1 MDLLQ
6 HSRYQRIFVEL
17 KEIVLKVQICHPS
30 CCAQQ
35 ALIKDS
41 SGATL
46 AISRVVQNALH
57 PVYDETLRF
66 TVTPAQQNDG
76 LFLEVWDYD
85 LSDPVLMCKG
95 PLPLQLPGVND
106 GTQPGGSG
114 VLMVSA
120 AQAAAA
126 HQADMIVEALLSNGA
141 DPELCDANG
150 RTALMHALALAND
163 QAALLLLGRGA
174 VVNARDREGRTLLQ
188 YAFSCPKV
196 IETRR
201 ALRDLIPG
209 NKTFAQSDPASS
221 SSSGATLLSQ
231 ANNSNKIAGKAATTP
246 LKLEGDCRMVA
257 HVLQAGADPNEAD
270 DLIGDFGLHMA
281 LHGTNF
287 TFQLPI
293 GPRGVPRPLQLRV
306 QPDGPQAL
314 FAAQRCVNEGEADV
328 NACNRVG
335 ETALHLLVSEGLG
348 PALLDLLLGQ
358 GADPNLLDARGEL
371 AVHRFARHV
380 TPEAPSM
387 LARLLRMSKGK
398 ILRPAV
404 FSNERRALS
413 PEAKMDLAVNALFE
427 NCATEL
433 ECPAAVAAP
442 TTSVDDILAAP
453 TAEGWSL
460 THCLCGAAV
469 YDAATAAAYKGSTY
483 DTLAVLEASG
493 DAASF
498 QPMLEAALD
507 QSGGSKAPAQLAH
520 PRNGLTPLHLVC
532 RVFGGQVALNMAE
545 CLLKQGAN
553 ANALADLPPHPLLGG
568 PKGLSGK
575 AKADKA
581 STGKG
586 GIPSGWVGPCLS
598 LAVAY
603 PHAEPTARHL
613 LTSGFAHPCPPGAS
627 PTPLHVACAV
637 GASPVTVAALLAA
650 SGGGQALAIQV
661 TEGSQSQD
669 EMVAVV
675 TRPSLGEAEF
685 SHEGGGEVKDEN
697 SVSSS
702 SSSVKSSKSKKS
714 SKSSS
719 SSKERAEVVRE
730 RPGLSGTPL
739 HAAAAQGL
747 CAPNNSGTEDE
758 EEAAVV
764 VEQLLACE
772 QWVKPEARDVLGR
785 TALQIACLCGK
796 EVAAKAL
803 LKHALR
809 VPPGVDDSK
818 NDGGNQS
825 GDLAMSLDYGGK
837 TALHHAIDSGAS
849 CVVRHLIASHDGLA
863 GLVTKGRNSDLG
875 NGGMDLKEDDEDENE
890 DDASSTA
897 DELPSGQNGDAAGG
911 AVALQTEPL
920 SPKLILSEW
929 TPGPGTVPPANA
941 LEYAEH
947 VQLQALRP
955 CRLVSPD
962 NPFGHSSNGEASKSK
977 KDSKSEAS
985 SSGKLKKGSSSMASL
1000 PMEEDMKG
1008 SLKPPKKSALKS
1020 SSSMPSS
1027 SSSKGSKGA
1036 SSSSSTKAKK
1046 ETQVDYGAWRRGF
1059 RAEFALLTSSSAM
1072 DMDLGVRLL
1081 MRHASGLSA
1090 EVPSPPKPMP
1100 SRAYPAPMYDLAG
1113 GREGA
1118 NGGAVSVGVTSPG
1131 QLQSMSSVDS
1141 WEASAGSP
1149 NATIG
1154 GMVTAKGAASYASKA
1169 YGNHPGVPTLN
1180 TVIVPPLDPEV
1191 LAAEEAKHAEL
1202 SQLWSEA
1209 LSYVTHASEAYAR
1222 GSTELAERWASLGS
1236 TAAVVIQ
1243 ALVRRVQG
1251 ALKVK
1256 KLRERLRLRRMN
1268 QARNNNSRG
1277 RSGPPSRMS
1286 MSSRGSVR
1294 SGQNS
1299 ARGGQMSSRQG
1310 SARGQS
1316 RDRGNRRG
1324 AASPGRR
1331 GGAGL

>member
-1 MDLLQ
+1 V
-6 HSRYQRIFVEL
+6 I
-17 KEIVLKVQICHPS
+17 
-30 CCAQQ
+30 
-35 ALIKDS
+35 IKDS

-46 AISRVVQNALH
+46 ATSRVVQNALH

-66 TVTPAQQNDG
+66 TVTTTQQNDG

-85 LSDPVLMCKG
+85 LSDPTLMCRG

-126 HQADMIVEALLSNGA
+126 RQADMIVEALLSNGA

-150 RTALMHALALAND
+150 RTSLMHALALAND
-163 QAALLLLGRGA
+163 KASLLLLDQGA
-174 VVNARDREGRTLLQ
+174 NVNARDRDGRTLLQ

-209 NKTFAQSDPASS
+209 NKTFASDPSS
-221 SSSGATLLSQ
+221 SSSGAAVLSQ
-231 ANNSNKIAGKAATTP
+231 ANNTNNYKAGKPTP
-246 LKLEGDCRMVA
+246 LNLEGDCRMVA
-257 HVLQAGADPNEAD
+257 HVLQSGADPNEAD

-281 LHGTNF
+281 LHGTSF

-293 GPRGVPRPLQLRV
+293 GPRGVPRPLQLKV
-306 QPDGPQAL
+306 QPDGLQAL
-314 FAAQRCVNEGEADV
+314 LASQRCVNEGEADV
-328 NACNRVG
+328 NACNRAG
-335 ETALHLLVSEGLG
+335 ETALHLLVSEGHAS
-348 PALLDLLLGQ
+348 ALLELLLEQ
-358 GADPNLLDARGEL
+358 GADPNLLDSRGEL

-380 TPEAPSM
+380 TPEAPAM
-387 LARLLRMSKGK
+387 LARLLRVSKGK

-413 PEAKMDLAVNALFE
+413 AEAKMDLAVNALFD
-427 NCATEL
+427 NCASEL

-469 YDAATAAAYKGSTY
+469 YDAATAAAYKGTTY

-498 QPMLEAALD
+498 QPMLSAALD
-507 QSGGSKAPAQLAH
+507 QSGDSKAPAQLAH

-545 CLLKQGAN
+545 CLLKQGAD
-553 ANALADLPPHPLLGG
+553 ANAIADLPPHPLLGG
-568 PKGLSGK
+568 SKGLSGR
-575 AKADKA
+575 AKAAKA

-586 GIPSGWVGPCLS
+586 GVPSGWVGPCLS

-603 PHAEPTARHL
+603 LHAEPTARHL

-637 GASPVTVAALLAA
+637 GASPATIAALLAA
-650 SGGGQALAIQV
+650 SGGGQALAMQV
-661 TEGSQSQD
+661 MEGEASSSLGG
-669 EMVAVV
+669 MAV
-675 TRPSLGEAEF
+675 RSSLGEE
-685 SHEGGGEVKDEN
+685 ELMQDGGAGEEVKDEN

-702 SSSVKSSKSKKS
+702 ASVKSSKSKKS

-719 SSKERAEVVRE
+719 SSKGSPEIVRE

-747 CAPNNSGTEDE
+747 CAPNDDNEAE
-758 EEAAVV
+758 EKVAVV

-772 QWVKPEARDVLGR
+772 QWVKPEARDALGR
-785 TALQIACLCGK
+785 TALQIACMCGK
-796 EVAAKAL
+796 DIATQAL

-809 VPPGVDDSK
+809 VPPGVADDET
-818 NDGGNQS
+818 QS
-825 GDLAMSLDYGGK
+825 GDLAMSVDYGGK

-849 CVVRHLIASHDGLA
+849 CVVQHLITSHDGLA
-863 GLVTKGRNSDLG
+863 SLVTKGRTTDLG
-875 NGGMDLKEDDEDENE
+875 NGGMDLKEDDENEND

-897 DELPSGQNGDAAGG
+897 DELPNGEAAAAAGG
-911 AVALQTEPL
+911 SAMALTSEPPT
-920 SPKLILSEW
+920 PKVTLSEW
-929 TPGPGTVPPANA
+929 VPGPGVSPPANA

-947 VQLQALRP
+947 VQLLALRP

-962 NPFGHSSNGEASKSK
+962 NPFGHTANGESSAGKSSKG
-977 KDSKSEAS
+977 DAS
-985 SSGKLKKGSSSMASL
+985 SSGKLKKGNNSMGLL
-1000 PMEEDMKG
+1000 PMEEDIKG
-1008 SLKPPKKSALKS
+1008 SMKPSKKSALKS

-1027 SSSKGSKGA
+1027 SSSSKGNKG
-1036 SSSSSTKAKK
+1036 SSSSAKAKK

-1059 RAEFALLTSSSAM
+1059 RSEFALLTSSSAI

-1090 EVPSPPKPMP
+1090 DVPSPPKPSP
-1100 SRAYPAPMYDLAG
+1100 SRSYSSQMYDLAAMDAQG
-1113 GREGA
+1113 GGDPLSGA
-1118 NGGAVSVGVTSPG
+1118 TSPG

-1154 GMVTAKGAASYASKA
+1154 GMATAKSIATHASKTCA
-1169 YGNHPGVPTLN
+1169 NHPGAPALN
-1180 TVIVPPLDPEV
+1180 TVIVPPLDPKV
-1191 LAAEEAKHAEL
+1191 LAAEAAERFEL

-1277 RSGPPSRMS
+1277 RSGPPSRVS

-1316 RDRGNRRG
+1316 RDRGNRR
-1324 AASPGRR
+1324 ASPGRR
-1331 GGAGL
+1331 SGGGL